1 MSKYLIVLSE
11 LFLALL
17 HLLIIQKYLKTFLGP
32 EKKTLK
38 SYIEWSLYYIFL
50 LISNIGIN
58 LPPHLLLSGNVLL
71 IFIISSSS
79 HKKSIMQRSIF
90 SLLICTAWM
99 LVEVIVMMIL
109 NTVGFDAGILKDAGA
124 SYLKCVCFSCQ
135 LS

>member
-38 SYIEWSLYYIFL
+38 SYIEWSIYYIFL
-50 LISNIGIN
+50 LISNISVN

-71 IFIISSSS
+71 IFIISSSP

-99 LVEVIVMMIL
+99 LVEVSRLVK
-109 NTVGFDAGILKDAGA
+109 V
-124 SYLKCVCFSCQ
+124 
-135 LS
+135 